1 MFADV
6 GGVLVTHSGTVY
18 TEAVTVSAGA
28 RHTEVL
34 NNRAGGT
41 AGWSAA
47 VRTLQ

>member
-28 RHTEVL
+28 RGQQ
-34 NNRAGGT
+34 GG
-41 AGWSAA
+41 A
-47 VRTLQ
+47 LQ